1 MNETTITAQPD
12 TPFIDVV
19 REFDATPVQV
29 FRAWTDP
36 DLIVQWLGPYGVTV
50 ELIEYD
56 VTPGGRYRYVHRDAD
71 GEYGFR
77 GVFHTVVANQR
88 IVQTFQYD
96 GWPDE
101 VSLEMLTF
109 EDLGG
114 RIRVRTRSVFPSV
127 QSRDG
132 MIASGMEHGLRDSMA
147 RLEKVL
153 CPARRV
159 LEENW

>member
-19 REFDATPVQV
+19 REFDATPAQV
-29 FRAWTDP
+29 YRAWTDP
-36 DLIVQWLGPYGVTV
+36 DLIPQWLGPHGVTM

-56 VTPGGRYRYVHRDAD
+56 ATTGGRYRYIHRDAD

-77 GVFHTVVANQR
+77 GVFHTVVPNQR

-96 GWPDE
+96 GWPND
-101 VSLEMLTF
+101 VSLETLTF

-114 RIRVRTRSVFPSV
+114 RTRVRTHSVFPSV
-127 QSRDG
+127 ESRDG
-132 MIASGMEHGLRDSMA
+132 MIASGMENGLRDSMA
-147 RLEKVL
+147 RLEEVL
-153 CPARRV
+153 AR
-159 LEENW
+159 

>member
-1 MNETTITAQPD
+1 MNETTITAQPN

-19 REFDATPVQV
+19 REFDATPAQV
-29 FRAWTDP
+29 YRAWTDP
-36 DLIVQWLGPYGVTV
+36 DLIPQWLGPNGVTV

-56 VTPGGRYRYVHRDAD
+56 ATPGGRYRYIHRDAD

-77 GVFHTVVANQR
+77 GVFHTVVANKQ

-96 GWPDE
+96 GWPND
-101 VSLEMLTF
+101 VSLETLIF

-114 RIRVRTRSVFPSV
+114 RTRVRTHSVFPSV
-127 QSRDG
+127 ESRDG
-132 MIASGMEHGLRDSMA
+132 MIASGMENGLRDSMA

-153 CPARRV
+153 AR
-159 LEENW
+159 

>member
-1 MNETTITAQPD
+1 MNETTITAQPG

-19 REFDATPVQV
+19 REFDATPAQV
-29 FRAWTDP
+29 YRAWTDP
-36 DLIVQWLGPYGVTV
+36 DLIPRWLGPDGVTV

-56 VTPGGRYRYVHRDAD
+56 AAPGGRYRYVHRDAD
-71 GEYGFR
+71 GEYSFR
-77 GVFHTVVANQR
+77 GVFHTAVAGKQ

-96 GWPDE
+96 ARPDD

-114 RIRVRTRSVFPSV
+114 RTRVRTHSVFPSV
-127 QSRDG
+127 QSRDQ
-132 MIASGMEHGLRDSMA
+132 MIASGMEHGVRDSMA

-153 CPARRV
+153 AR
-159 LEENW
+159 

>member
-1 MNETTITAQPD
+1 MNETTITAQPG

-19 REFDATPVQV
+19 REFDATPAQV
-29 FRAWTDP
+29 YRAWTDP
-36 DLIVQWLGPYGVTV
+36 DLIPRWLGPDGVTV

-56 VTPGGRYRYVHRDAD
+56 AAPGGRYRYVHRDAD
-71 GEYGFR
+71 GEYSFR
-77 GVFHTVVANQR
+77 GVFHTVVAGKQ

-96 GWPDE
+96 AWPDD

-114 RIRVRTRSVFPSV
+114 RTRVRTHSVFPSV
-127 QSRDG
+127 WSRDQ
-132 MIASGMEHGLRDSMA
+132 MIASGMEHGVRDSMA

-153 CPARRV
+153 AR
-159 LEENW
+159 

>member
-19 REFDATPVQV
+19 REFDAPPAQV
-29 FRAWTDP
+29 YRAWTDP
-36 DLIVQWLGPYGVTV
+36 DLIPQWMGPIGITM

-56 VTPGGRYRYVHRDAD
+56 VSPGGRYRYIHRDAD

-77 GVFHTVVANQR
+77 GVFHTVVANER

-96 GWPDE
+96 GWPDD
-101 VSLEMLTF
+101 VSLETLTF

-114 RIRVRTRSVFPSV
+114 RTRVRTHSVFPSV
-127 QSRDG
+127 ESRDG
-132 MIASGMEHGLRDSMA
+132 MIASGMEKGVRDSTTRLAEVLA
-147 RLEKVL
+147 R
-153 CPARRV
+153 
-159 LEENW
+159 